1 MIVVAKFYCTTA
13 LLKCRRRGSYCYSF
27 PYCLLLL
34 TATLAAAISIAETT
48 YSAIFIQKMR
58 RNAVAAAPTAVAAA
72 TAAAAT
78 TAAAAV
84 SFRLYDY
91 FSLQCNYK
99 PHPRRSSRHELVDGT
114 VFIFL
119 LKFPCSCHHNCR
131 RRGHRRNRRLI
142 TLYSVWRCHH

>member
-27 PYCLLLL
+27 LYCLLLL
-34 TATLAAAISIAETT
+34 IAALTAAISIAETA

-58 RNAVAAAPTAVAAA
+58 RNAAIAAPPAAAAA

-78 TAAAAV
+78 TAAAVV

-91 FSLQCNYK
+91 FLCNVTVN
-99 PHPRRSSRHELVDGT
+99 PIPAVAAGT
-114 VFIFL
+114 
-119 LKFPCSCHHNCR
+119 S
-131 RRGHRRNRRLI
+131 
-142 TLYSVWRCHH
+142 